1 MGYSSRVSI
10 EKWNTD
16 PSEARFELPPNLC
29 PLVNSKF
36 KHYPDI

>member
-16 PSEARFELPPNLC
+16 PVDSRFELP
-29 PLVNSKF
+29 
-36 KHYPDI
+36 

>member
-16 PSEARFELPPNLC
+16 PVDSRFELPSKLC
-29 PLVNSKF
+29 PEANSKF